1 MPRQNK
7 GRRGG
12 FVKVDK
18 HRKQLNTS
26 DLSARQAPEGF
37 FRVISIAGKRD
48 VWLEGTFNTF
58 LEAKKSA
65 DDKCG
70 NDVVCYIH
78 SSGPRVIYI
87 AR

>member
-1 MPRQNK
+1 
-7 GRRGG
+7 
-12 FVKVDK
+12 
-18 HRKQLNTS
+18 
-26 DLSARQAPEGF
+26 
-37 FRVISIAGKRD
+37 VISIAGKRD

>member
-1 MPRQNK
+1 MPIQNR

-12 FVKVDK
+12 FVKVDNV
-18 HRKQLNTS
+18 RTQLNSS

-37 FRVISIAGKRD
+37 FRVISIEDNRD

-58 LEAKKSA
+58 LEAKKLA